1 MVKTASLRDA
11 YGKTLC
17 ELGKENPDIVVLDA
31 DLSHSTMTHYFA
43 SQFPERFFNCGIA
56 EENLIGISCG
66 LASSGKI
73 PIASTFAVFAPGR
86 CFDQMRVSVAQQ
98 HLNVK
103 VVATHGGISVG
114 EDGQSHQA
122 IEDLSLACSLPG
134 VVVIVPCDAI
144 ETVQA
149 LRAATAYKGPVYIR
163 LCRPEAPLVN
173 EESYRFIIGKAN
185 QMRQGSQATIIAMG
199 LMVSSALEAADK
211 LKLDGIG
218 CRVLNMSTLQP
229 IDAQAIVNAAVE
241 TGGIVTVEEHLE
253 HGGLGS
259 IVAQVVTRTRPVPI
273 EFVALKGYAE
283 SGKPPE
289 LLEKYG
295 LNSRNIERAV
305 RSLLLRKAT

>member
-1 MVKTASLRDA
+1 MAKTASLREA
-11 YGKTLC
+11 YGKALV

-31 DLSHSTMTHYFA
+31 DLSRSTMTHYFA
-43 SQFPERFFNCGIA
+43 NQFPERFFNCGIA
-56 EENLIGISCG
+56 EQNLMGISAG
-66 LASSGKI
+66 LAASGKI

-86 CFDQMRVSVAQQ
+86 CFDQMRVSIAQQ

-103 VVATHGGISVG
+103 IVATHGGITVG
-114 EDGQSHQA
+114 EDGMSHQA

-134 VVVIVPCDAI
+134 MTVIVPADAI
-144 ETVQA
+144 ETAQA
-149 LRAATAYKGPVYIR
+149 LRAAVAYNGPVYIR
-163 LCRPEAPLVN
+163 LCRPEVPIIN
-173 EESYRFIIGKAN
+173 DENYHFGIGKASL
-185 QMRQGSQATIIAMG
+185 MRQGTQATIIAIG
-199 LMVSSALEAADK
+199 LLVAPALEAADR
-211 LKLDGIG
+211 LRLDGIS

-229 IDAQAIVNAAVE
+229 IDAQAIVHAAAE

-259 IVAQVVTRTRPVPI
+259 IVAQVAAQTRPVPI

-283 SGKPPE
+283 SGKPAE

-295 LNSRNIERAV
+295 LNAKNIERAV

>member
-1 MVKTASLRDA
+1 MAKTASLREA
-11 YGKTLC
+11 YGKTLV

-31 DLSHSTMTHYFA
+31 DLSHSTMTHFFA

-56 EENLIGISCG
+56 EQNLMGISAG
-66 LASSGKI
+66 LAASGKI
-73 PIASTFAVFAPGR
+73 PIASTFTVFAPGR
-86 CFDQMRVSVAQQ
+86 CFDQMRVSIAQQ

-103 VVATHGGISVG
+103 IVATHGGITVG
-114 EDGQSHQA
+114 EDGMSHQA

-134 VVVIVPCDAI
+134 MTVIVPADAI
-144 ETVQA
+144 ETAQA
-149 LRAATAYKGPVYIR
+149 LRAAVAYNGPVYIR
-163 LCRPEAPLVN
+163 LCRPEVPIIN
-173 EESYRFIIGKAN
+173 DENYRFAIGKASL
-185 QMRQGSQATIIAMG
+185 MRQGTQATIIAIG
-199 LMVSSALEAADK
+199 LMVAPALEAADR
-211 LKLDGIG
+211 LRLDGIS

-229 IDAQAIVNAAVE
+229 IDAQAIVHAAAE

-259 IVAQVVTRTRPVPI
+259 IVAQVAAQTRPVPI

-283 SGKPPE
+283 SGKPAE

-295 LNSRNIERAV
+295 LNAKNIERAV